1 MTAEAT
7 PHRGRFAGSNR
18 TVRWLAVS
26 VTLALLI
33 GALLLVLPLGSS
45 AGCSNAPVGQGAAA
59 TEAECYQTRHGLL
72 EQEGWS
78 LAGIVFIPAVLC
90 AAPLLA
96 PRRARRPVI
105 LGAIAL
111 LGVAVI
117 LGAASVGLFYLP
129 VMVTMG
135 IAAAHA
141 RAATAV
147 ENPQRN

>member
-1 MTAEAT
+1 MAAET
-7 PHRGRFAGSNR
+7 SPHRGRFASGNR

-33 GALLLVLPLGSS
+33 GALLLVLPLSTS
-45 AGCSNAPVGQGAAA
+45 TGCSNAPVGQGAAA
-59 TEAECYQTRHGLL
+59 TEAECYQTRHNLL
-72 EQEGWS
+72 EEEGW

-90 AAPLLA
+90 ATPFLA

-111 LGVAVI
+111 LGVAVA
-117 LGAASVGLFYLP
+117 LGAASIGLFYLP
-129 VMVTMG
+129 VVVTMG

-141 RAATAV
+141 RAIAV
-147 ENPQRN
+147 EKPQRN